1 LYRKEETLQI
11 APNQTIPTM
20 KIPDHHTSK
29 LGSKD
34 FVFQVNKWPFSI
46 TCNPLLP
53 TITESFI
60 DLALVKD
67 MKIAM
72 KKVECRNISYG
83 GLTTKLVGTISQTVQ
98 VVYNGVPSG
107 TMHLK
112 AKVIRN
118 LTNLYGVDCIAGQKL
133 YKGLTMAAST
143 LDSSFTSVVSSAAT
157 SRSIDESNDHTASDT
172 TDDDAE
178 AEELVYDAED
188 SPRTRKRKRR
198 NRFQVAN
205 LSFTGSMFS
214 SPPASPRS
222 STPTSEPTQ
231 VQVSKTNL
239 TSPYPGNT
247 VPCQTRREPPPHLQN
262 PPLML
267 ADLILCGHA
276 PPCSCVETLRAQQ
289 LQLLP
294 PHYPVYLP
302 VGHQPCGH
310 HCASHHVHGD
320 NLHPPNPSLCAC
332 EPPRLL
338 PGYVRGHNVP
348 PQDVS
353 FAPPDEASPK
363 TETMSDTT
371 TYVQSIA
378 SSKYTCI
385 DCGEQFSTCQGNC
398 PESRV
403 FQHISSVGD
412 PHHDGGHADAPPLP
426 PDFQPCGNYCGY
438 QICQCLRNYEGRDW
452 AS

>member
-1 LYRKEETLQI
+1 
-11 APNQTIPTM
+11 M
-20 KIPDHHTSK
+20 KIPDHQTTK

-34 FVFQVNKWPFSI
+34 FVFQVNKWPFAI

-72 KKVECRNISYG
+72 KKLECRTISYG
-83 GLTTKLVGTISQTVQ
+83 GLTTKVVGLISQTVQ
-98 VVYNGVPSG
+98 VVYNGVSSG

-133 YKGLTMAAST
+133 YRNLTAATST
-143 LDSSFTSVVSSAAT
+143 LDSSFASVVSSAAT
-157 SRSIDESNDHTASDT
+157 NRSIDDSNDRTANNDT
-172 TDDDAE
+172 TNDDADWSS
-178 AEELVYDAED
+178 EELVYDAED

-205 LSFTGSMFS
+205 LSYTGSMFS
-214 SPPASPRS
+214 SPPTSPRS

-231 VQVSKTNL
+231 VQHSKSKL
-239 TSPYPGNT
+239 TSPSPGNT
-247 VPCQTRREPPPHLQN
+247 VPCQTRQEPPPHLQN
-262 PPLML
+262 PPQML
-267 ADLILCGHA
+267 TDFILCGNV
-276 PPCSCVETLRAQQ
+276 PPCSCVEALRAQQ

-302 VGHQPCGH
+302 VGHQPCSH
-310 HCASHHVHGD
+310 ACASHHVHGD
-320 NLHPPNPSLCAC
+320 NLHPPD
-332 EPPRLL
+332 PRLCPCDPL
-338 PGYVRGHNVP
+338 RVQPGYVHYALP
-348 PQDVS
+348 P
-353 FAPPDEASPK
+353 EAFPK

-371 TYVQSIA
+371 TSVQMKSDTTTVQSVA
-378 SSKYTCI
+378 SSKYTCV

-412 PHHDGGHADAPPLP
+412 PTHGGVQDDEPALPL
-426 PDFQPCGNYCGY
+426 DFQPCGIYCGY